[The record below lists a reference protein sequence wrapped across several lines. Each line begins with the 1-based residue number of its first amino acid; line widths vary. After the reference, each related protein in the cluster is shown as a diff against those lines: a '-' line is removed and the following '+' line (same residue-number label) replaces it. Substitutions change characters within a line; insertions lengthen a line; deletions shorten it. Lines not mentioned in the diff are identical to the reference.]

1 MTEREIRSFETKLE
15 NVRKHQI
22 MNYQERRGIADL
34 ILEGE
39 LESDF
44 IQPLVNAITLIDKV
58 DSVLS
63 TLEKIGQLAFEQA
76 QEEKSITSF
85 TH

>member
-1 MTEREIRSFETKLE
+1 
-15 NVRKHQI
+15 

-44 IQPLVNAITLIDKV
+44 IKPLVNAITLIDKV

-76 QEEKSITSF
+76 QEEKSISSF
-85 TH
+85 THRVSF